1 MERVGM
7 RRELHAVG
15 EALHRSSGWSDTFSY
30 AVLASEWS
38 V

>member
-1 MERVGM
+1 M
-7 RRELHAVG
+7 RRELPAVG
-15 EALHRSSGWSDTFSY
+15 DALHRSAGWSDTFSY